1 MNADIHTLTGAYA
14 MDALS
19 DTERVMFEQHMA
31 ACAPCAAEVA
41 ELQDTAVRLGMAV
54 AVRPPAALKGQVLA
68 AAHRTRQLPPTPPV
82 VAFAASPTVKPRW
95 QLGAAGIAA
104 AACFVAAAVL
114 GVQLASVNRQL
125 DEGNRQVA
133 QAQQQLDAVMS
144 VLSAPD
150 ANVTSA
156 TVGDSTATAI
166 VSHSRGKIAFMARG
180 MPQLPDDRSYQLWLI
195 GPSGM
200 QSVGVLARG
209 ADPAPVVG
217 ELSTAHTGLGVTV
230 EPRGGSAQPTGDPVM
245 IMGLPA

>member
-1 MNADIHTLTGAYA
+1 VNADIHTLTGAYA

-19 DTERVMFEQHMA
+19 DTERVAFEQHMGE
-31 ACAPCAAEVA
+31 CASCAAEVA
-41 ELQDTAVRLGMAV
+41 ELQDTAARLGTAV
-54 AVRPPAALKGQVLA
+54 AVKPPAALKRQVLA
-68 AAHRTRQLPPTPPV
+68 AAGRTRQLPPPPPS

-95 QLGAAGIAA
+95 QLWAAGIAA
-104 AACFVAAAVL
+104 AACFVAAVVL

-125 DEGNRQVA
+125 DAGNRQVA

-150 ANVTSA
+150 AKIASA
-156 TVGDSTATAI
+156 TVGDSTGTAI
-166 VSHSRGKIAFMARG
+166 VSHSRGKVAFMARG
-180 MPQLPDDRSYQLWLI
+180 MPQLPGDRSYQLWLI

-200 QSVGVLARG
+200 QSVGVLAAG
-209 ADPAPVVG
+209 VDPAPVIG
-217 ELSTAHTGLGVTV
+217 DLSTAHTGIGVTI